1 MTNAASACKWRMMVS
16 VVWRRR
22 TEAGKCF
29 FSAQKLG
36 VCLSTA
42 IAASVVWR
50 RRTEAVPRFT
60 LRGDVLS
67 SIAVLSD
74 MPSAESFGGCRPP
87 HRPAGAR
94 PRLVGSTVAWVSDC
108 REGFVLE
115 EDVSFF
121 LSFHFRIERE
131 DPRSVNARRKR
142 RIESVKK
149 PGEPKEAPGAFLR
162 RRRTRGVMLL
172 S

>member
-1 MTNAASACKWRMMVS
+1 MTIAASACKWRMMVS

-22 TEAGKCF
+22 TDAGKCF
-29 FSAQKLG
+29 CSAQKLG

-67 SIAVLSD
+67 SIA
-74 MPSAESFGGCRPP
+74 PSKPSP
-87 HRPAGAR
+87 
-94 PRLVGSTVAWVSDC
+94 SDC

-131 DPRSVNARRKR
+131 DPRSVNARRRR

-162 RRRTRGVMLL
+162 RRRTRVGPGAFLRRRGRPRWRARGPRVD
-172 S
+172 